1 MSVWRSRHTRK
12 VRCLSEQSFIT
23 DYGTLGRNS
32 EILSLANQRLAG
44 RDASP
49 GLKPLHILCNE
60 QQLTRTVA
68 DKKNGLSKEEIRRLT
83 NSVRFMEKTGFPLHW
98 AVVGDDAL
106 HMESG
111 EARREFSRFQSQL
124 VQAQKRA
131 GFPQHWVQVLE
142 VTGGLHSNVVFIG
155 DERLAKR
162 LCRSF
167 SGYME
172 SGYGHGP
179 GYSMQPAYDPM
190 YLASRYLS
198 KERTPQANYA
208 LGWNPQTRERG
219 SHRMEG
225 GGDRVRLS
233 AALKAGGI
241 AAGAI
246 EPWQATNA
254 RRSPFVAMK
263 VIITPSLAEKANE
276 PALKPVGQLSLFP
289 ELERPITRLTDFT
302 AGILSPSAS
311 LELEHR
317 RKRLGLSQ
325 SQLGEKAGLSQPQ
338 IANAVHCRFGLSRQ
352 AAHRIK
358 AALFSM
364 ERQAA

>member
-1 MSVWRSRHTRK
+1 
-12 VRCLSEQSFIT
+12 
-23 DYGTLGRNS
+23 
-32 EILSLANQRLAG
+32 
-44 RDASP
+44 
-49 GLKPLHILCNE
+49 
-60 QQLTRTVA
+60 
-68 DKKNGLSKEEIRRLT
+68 
-83 NSVRFMEKTGFPLHW
+83 MEKTGLPLHW
-98 AVVGDDAL
+98 TVIGDDAL

-131 GFPQHWVQVLE
+131 GFPQYWTQVLE
-142 VTGGLHSNVVFIG
+142 AIGGLHANFVFVG
-155 DERLAKR
+155 DERLARR

-167 SGYME
+167 SCYMQ

-179 GYSMQPAYDPM
+179 GYSMQLVDDPVN
-190 YLASRYLS
+190 LASRYLS
-198 KERTPQANYA
+198 KERTVQANYA
-208 LGWNPQTRERG
+208 LGWSQQTRACG

-225 GGDRVRLS
+225 GGDRVSLS
-233 AALKAGGI
+233 TALKADGI

-254 RRSPFVAMK
+254 RRSPFMSARIASVA
-263 VIITPSLAEKANE
+263 VAVGKAPE
-276 PALKPVGQLSLFP
+276 SALKPIGQLFLFP
-289 ELERPITRLTDFT
+289 EMERPVARLTDFT

-311 LELEHR
+311 LELEYR

-352 AAHRIK
+352 AANRIK

>member
-1 MSVWRSRHTRK
+1 MDK
-12 VRCLSEQSFIT
+12 Q
-23 DYGTLGRNS
+23 
-32 EILSLANQRLAG
+32 
-44 RDASP
+44 
-49 GLKPLHILCNE
+49 GLPLL
-60 QQLTRTVA
+60 
-68 DKKNGLSKEEIRRLT
+68 
-83 NSVRFMEKTGFPLHW
+83 W
-98 AVVGDDAL
+98 AVIGDEAL
-106 HMESG
+106 DLKSG
-111 EARREFSRFQSQL
+111 EARREFGRFKSQL
-124 VQAQKRA
+124 GQAQKRA
-131 GFPQHWVQVLE
+131 GYPQYCVEVLE
-142 VTGGLHSNVVFIG
+142 VTGGLHGNCIFVG
-155 DERLAKR
+155 DETIARR

-167 SGYME
+167 SQYMQG
-172 SGYGHGP
+172 GYGVGE
-179 GYSMQPAYDPM
+179 GYGMQPVYDAA

-233 AALKAGGI
+233 AALKADGI

-254 RRSPFVAMK
+254 RRLPFVAMK